1 MVFDCQICGTCCMY
15 LGDYIVIE
23 EQTGPYTFN
32 CCCVSTGTDFSA
44 EVDPDKR
51 VFFDDHTF
59 PDLNRAA
66 CRFLRPLGEGRIGCT
81 IHTDSP
87 FQCKYYRCVV
97 MHIETSSG
105 EQIGY
110 ITGTLSLHSEDIGL
124 RRVWDDLTRALNPSE
139 PEGEVQIRAFLEQA
153 GYRIT

>member
-1 MVFDCQICGTCCMY
+1 MEFDCQICGTCCMY

-23 EQTGPYTFN
+23 EQTGPYTFD

-51 VFFDDHTF
+51 IQFDDFRF
-59 PDLNRAA
+59 PDQNPTA

-87 FQCKYYRCVV
+87 AQCKYYRCVV
-97 MHIETSSG
+97 MNILTSSG
-105 EQIGY
+105 EKIGY
-110 ITGTLSLHSEDIGL
+110 ITGTLALHSEDDGL
-124 RRVWDDLTRALNPSE
+124 RNAWDDLIAGINRAD
-139 PEGEVQIRAFLEQA
+139 EGAEGQIKALLVQA
-153 GYRIT
+153 GYQVR